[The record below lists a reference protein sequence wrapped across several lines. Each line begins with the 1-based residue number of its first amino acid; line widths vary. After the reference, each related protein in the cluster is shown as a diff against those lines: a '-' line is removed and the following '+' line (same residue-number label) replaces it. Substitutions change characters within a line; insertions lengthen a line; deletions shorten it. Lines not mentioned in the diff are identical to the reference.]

1 MTTNPLLVQATKLEA
16 EAARL
21 RKQAFEERCMPDFW
35 RIGQRVRY
43 ITDSEYAWCRG
54 DIAQIVGFHYRYL
67 EGTIPANEYQVFF
80 TGHLSSSAKYWTTPS
95 DVELICETS
104 DD

>member
-1 MTTNPLLVQATKLEA
+1 MNSKLVQATKLEA

-21 RKQAFEERCMPDFW
+21 RKQAFEERCLPDFW

-43 ITDSEYAWCRG
+43 ITDSEFAWDRG
-54 DIAQIVGFHYRYL
+54 DTAQIVGFHHRYL
-67 EGTIPANEYQVFF
+67 EGTIPANEYQVFY
-80 TGHLSSSAKYWTTPS
+80 TSGPGNPARYWTTPS
-95 DVELICETS
+95 DVELVLETS